1 MAKDINLTSQ
11 EWCDIVFEGKNKTY
25 GAYEMRQSSSKR
37 HLMAL
42 LFIAVFAVLI
52 GILPTL
58 IATVSEAVSSRQT
71 SGSLTDD
78 VKIVEVDPLEKEQE
92 ILEDLTREPPPPPM
106 KPTMQFIA
114 PVMASADEIEDKD
127 RLKDQE
133 TLQKS
138 DVQISIADI
147 VGEDVEDAI
156 DIADLE
162 RDRLL
167 AEEENKIYVGVEVQP
182 QFPGGETELMKYIRD
197 NLKYPTIAQENN
209 EQGRVVIQF
218 VVNKKGEVSNVIVLR
233 GLSAACDKE
242 AIRVVQSMPKW
253 IAGKQNGVP
262 VNVYY
267 TLPIVYKLQN

>member
-37 HLMAL
+37 HLIAL

-52 GILPTL
+52 GVLPTL
-58 IATVSEAVSSRQT
+58 VATVSEVVKKQN
-71 SGSLTDD
+71 SGSITDD

-92 ILEDLTREPPPPPM
+92 ILENLTREPPPPPL

-114 PVMASADEIEDKD
+114 PVMASAEDIEDKD

-156 DIADLE
+156 DFADLE

-167 AEEENKIYVGVEVQP
+167 AEDENRIYVGVEVQP
-182 QFPGGETELMKYIRD
+182 EFPGGEKELMKYIRD